1 MACDDPT
8 YAALHP
14 TECVL
19 QAAGNAVGQV
29 AQSGFDRLLAE
40 LAAAMV
46 RTSNLVMTFWM
57 KVPSANPLTTPYTTG
72 GRPTAVPTTPE
83 LTDAISTARGSLL
96 ALVAVVGFVG
106 IVVAA
111 ARAVRH
117 NRAGEMIPIPEM
129 LFRLIAVSM
138 FGVVAVWVGI
148 QTTDLY
154 ANWIL
159 ERAQPG
165 FGATPS
171 PGFIKEEWII
181 SAGLVTGGLQVLVG
195 VLASLAQIMFMFF
208 RGALLLLLLVVWPTV
223 AAGTATEAGLSA
235 WKKLNAWIIA
245 LLLYKPIA
253 ATVYAVGFLVYAK
266 TDVAQGFGGEVMSL
280 LLGTT
285 ILVLAAVALPMLVRF
300 VMPPAGIGAS
310 SAFSGGAVLA
320 GVATGAVAVAGI
332 AATGGASAAAS
343 GSGAATMGTGAGLS
357 AGGAGGGSGPQSNA
371 SGNDQPPKGGGSDS
385 GASDGP
391 GSGNGAK
398 ASSPA
403 DSSAPSGSNGA
414 NNPSA
419 GSTNASS
426 SSGASAPAQGGAGAS
441 GSGSARGTDQDTATT
456 PAANSSG
463 ASGSGPSRPA
473 GGGAAA
479 AAPPQGAAGSA
490 ASRNWRSTADAI
502 PSGRD
507 QNDVWEGQ

>member
-1 MACDDPT
+1 MACDDPS
-8 YAALHP
+8 YAVLHP
-14 TECVL
+14 GECVA
-19 QAAGNAVGQV
+19 QVAGNVVGQV
-29 AQSGFDRLLAE
+29 AQSGFDRLLTE
-40 LAAAMV
+40 LASAMV
-46 RTSNLVMTFWM
+46 RTSSLVMTFWM
-57 KVPSANPLTTPYTTG
+57 KVPSANPLTTPYTSG
-72 GRPTAVPTTPE
+72 GQATAVPTSPQ

-96 ALVAVVGFVG
+96 ALVAVVGFLG

-111 ARAVRH
+111 VRAVRH
-117 NRAGEMIPIPEM
+117 NRASEMIPIPEM

-148 QTTDLY
+148 QASDLY

-165 FGATPS
+165 FGSQPS
-171 PGFIKEEWII
+171 PGLIKEQWII

-208 RGALLLLLLVVWPTV
+208 RGALLLLMVVVWPTV
-223 AAGTATEAGLSA
+223 ASGTATEAGLSA

-285 ILVLAAVALPMLVRF
+285 LLVLAAVALPMLVRF
-300 VMPPAGIGAS
+300 VMPPAGVGAS

-332 AATGGASAAAS
+332 AATGGASAAA
-343 GSGAATMGTGAGLS
+343 TGAGA
-357 AGGAGGGSGPQSNA
+357 AGGAGAASLGAGGGGTGSMAA
-371 SGNDQPPKGGGSDS
+371 SGNDAPTPGGTGGGAADATGGGDS
-385 GASDGP
+385 GSDGSP
-391 GSGNGAK
+391 G
-398 ASSPA
+398 
-403 DSSAPSGSNGA
+403 PSGSGGDSGS
-414 NNPSA
+414 SA
-419 GSTNASS
+419 GSTNGSSAAGGEGPAGSSPASSSGSGSS
-426 SSGASAPAQGGAGAS
+426 SSGS
-441 GSGSARGTDQDTATT
+441 GSGAGSSET
-456 PAANSSG
+456 PSD

-473 GGGAAA
+473 DGGGAASGL
-479 AAPPQGAAGSA
+479 PNGRGSA
-490 ASRNWRSTADAI
+490 GAGEWRTAADAI
-502 PSGRD
+502 PSSRD
-507 QNDVWEGQ
+507 QDDVWEGQ